1 MQLVRRPERPVWKDF
16 ETSPSPG
23 LDPRTV
29 QHVAS
34 RYTDY
39 ATRPTFQKYPPI
51 FPVPDLGNVLPW
63 VHCRIPVVLN
73 VYKLLLPFLLPSLTF
88 PSHKLT
94 HLLHCN
100 TCFPSTV
107 MHQYATFCLP
117 HFSKQFTFAVP
128 FSMWHDIALNYGM
141 TYNTHQSGTTILQH
155 AVSCR

>member
-63 VHCRIPVVLN
+63 VHCRIPVELS
-73 VYKLLLPFLLPSLTF
+73 VYKLLLPFLLSSLTF

-128 FSMWHDIALNYGM
+128 FFHVA
-141 TYNTHQSGTTILQH
+141 
-155 AVSCR
+155 